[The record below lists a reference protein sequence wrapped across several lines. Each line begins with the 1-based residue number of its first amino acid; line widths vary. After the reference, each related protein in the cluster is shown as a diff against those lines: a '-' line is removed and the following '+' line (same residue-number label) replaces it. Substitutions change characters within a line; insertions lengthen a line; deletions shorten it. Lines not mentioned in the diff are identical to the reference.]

1 MGEQRG
7 LAPAPV
13 PADVGIVAALAIETA
28 DLVDGL
34 KDVRKYQ
41 SASIPVIEGEH
52 GGKIVAVALER
63 ARPGRRP
70 DEATDLLLL
79 SGHRPRLI
87 IAAGF
92 AGALDP
98 SLTRND
104 LVLPDEII
112 DREGFRHQVEKPP
125 ALGAGIRHG
134 RGRLLTVDKVVLLAS
149 QKAEL
154 RATYQA
160 DLVDM
165 ETSAV
170 AAVCRDELV
179 RFLAVRVISD
189 DAHTDLP
196 REVASVLAHG
206 GKLSGRRG
214 ASRGMAAAIQR
225 QGFLETLRARDRSG
239 GAARQVLVDLRG
251 RAGDLKLG
259 RDG

>member
-1 MGEQRG
+1 M
-7 LAPAPV
+7 

-28 DLVDGL
+28 DLIEGL
-34 KDVRKYQ
+34 KDVRRYQ
-41 SASIPVIEGEH
+41 SASIPVIEGER
-52 GGKIVAVALER
+52 GGKTVAVALSG
-63 ARPGRRP
+63 PGRAAARV
-70 DEATDLLLL
+70 ATDLLF

-98 SLTRND
+98 SLQRND
-104 LVLPDEII
+104 LVLPDETI
-112 DREGFRHQVEKPP
+112 DRDGFCQQVEKPP
-125 ALGAGIRHG
+125 AFGAGIRHG

-154 RATYQA
+154 RAAYDA

-170 AAVCRDELV
+170 AEVCRDKLV

-196 REVASVLAHG
+196 REVSSVLAHRGSYRVG
-206 GKLSGRRG
+206 GACSGL
-214 ASRGMAAAIQR
+214 AAALQR
-225 QGFLETLRARDRSG
+225 QRFLEALRTGDRSG
-239 GAARQVLVDLRG
+239 GAARQVLVEEPG
-251 RAGDLKLG
+251 
-259 RDG
+259 

>member
-1 MGEQRG
+1 MSDQRG
-7 LAPAPV
+7 VAPSPV

-52 GGKIVAVALER
+52 GGKIVAVALSG
-63 ARPGRRP
+63 PGRSAAR
-70 DEATDLLLL
+70 EATELLI

-92 AGALDP
+92 AGALNP
-98 SLTRND
+98 SLQRND

-112 DREGFRHQVEKPP
+112 DRDEFRHQIEKPP
-125 ALGAGIRHG
+125 ALGATVRHSG
-134 RGRLLTVDKVVLLAS
+134 GRLLTVDQVVLLAS

-154 RATYQA
+154 RAEYQA

-170 AAVCRDELV
+170 AAKCRERMV
-179 RFLAVRVISD
+179 RFLSVRVISD
-189 DAHTDLP
+189 DAQKDLP
-196 REVASVLAHG
+196 REVASVIAHG
-206 GKLSGRRG
+206 GSYRVG
-214 ASRGMAAAIQR
+214 AA
-225 QGFLETLRARDRSG
+225 LRAVWQRPSSVKDFWKLYEHAIE
-239 GAARQVLVDLRG
+239 AAG
-251 RAGDLKLG
+251 RLG
-259 RDG
+259 KFLSLCLDELEI